1 MLLGFISPESLVIL
15 ALLAALAEVIGSSPA
30 LPKEEVFVGETLM
43 SRSDRAVGLLRVED
57 MVILVKSLRF
67 FRRSRSFVEDMVL
80 QEEIQRQ
87 IEDLA

>member
-15 ALLAALAEVIGSSPA
+15 ALLEALAERIGSSPA

-43 SRSDRAVGLLRVED
+43 FRSDRAVGLLRVED
-57 MVILVKSLRF
+57 MVILVKSLGF
-67 FRRSRSFVEDMVL
+67 LRRSRSFVEDVVL
-80 QEEIQRQ
+80 QEEIQRR